1 MGLWWWWWW
10 WFCSWAWLFSEKK
23 IRMHTDWKCEDL
35 TLVIIDSMNH
45 DFKINFMHLNAHSR
59 SYNWPNRD
67 ICWALSSRN
76 LLSWRQ
82 YHISKEDDLFIENI
96 LPPWIFLFF
105 ILPEFF
111 SKSPQTKYN
120 ISHDWEKFNNQS
132 FLEDFE
138 KINWNQ
144 VLQLRYY
151 ATLNFW
157 KTQNLFELY
166 EITSNS

>member
-1 MGLWWWWWW
+1 MMMMMMMMMILLLSLTFFW
-10 WFCSWAWLFSEKK
+10 KK
-23 IRMHTDWKCEDL
+23 NTDAYRLKMWR
-35 TLVIIDSMNH
+35 SH
-45 DFKINFMHLNAHSR
+45 SDFKINFMHLNAPSR

-82 YHISKEDDLFIENI
+82 YHISKDDLFIENI

-120 ISHDWEKFNNQS
+120 IISHDWEKFNNQS

-138 KINWNQ
+138 NINWNQ

-157 KTQNLFELY
+157 KTKFVWIVQNHF
-166 EITSNS
+166 